1 MRPPSVQWYE
11 KAVASHGP
19 LHGIRVIELAGI
31 GPAPFCTMV
40 LGDLGAD
47 VLRVHR
53 PDAPP
58 EPWNDALG
66 RGKHAFPLDL
76 KADGAA
82 ATVLHLVER
91 AHVLVEGFRP
101 GVAERLGVGPEP
113 CLARNPRLVY
123 GRMTGWG
130 QDGPY
135 SGMAGH
141 DIDYIAL
148 TGALAAIGKPPL
160 NLVGDFGGGGLVLA
174 LGIVAALHAGVGQ
187 VVDAAMTDGAAL
199 LMTMTYGLFNAGLW
213 TTEPGANLLDGGAPF
228 YDVYETA
235 DGKHVAVGALE
246 PQFYA
251 ELLRVLELDDPA
263 LADHRD
269 RDAWPAIRAALD
281 AAFRSRTRDEW
292 EKRFAGTSACV
303 VPVLALDEA
312 PHHPH
317 NRARGTFVETP
328 QGFVPAP
335 APRFSETQPE
345 RSKEWNPED
354 WGLNP
359 DGTLAR

>member
-1 MRPPSVQWYE
+1 V
-11 KAVASHGP
+11 SHAP
-19 LHGIRVIELAGI
+19 LDGVRVIELAGI
-31 GPAPFCTMV
+31 GPTPFCTM
-40 LGDLGAD
+40 LLADLGAD
-47 VLRVHR
+47 VLRVQR
-53 PDAPP
+53 PDAPE

-66 RGKHAFPLDL
+66 RGKHPFPLDL

-82 ATVLHLVER
+82 ETVLHLVKH

-113 CLARNPRLVY
+113 CLARNPKLVY

-174 LGIVAALHAGVGQ
+174 LGIVAALLAGEGQ
-187 VVDAAMTDGAAL
+187 VVDAAMTDGSAL

-213 TTEPGANLLDGGAPF
+213 TTEPGTNLLDGGAPF

-235 DGKHVAVGALE
+235 DGRHVAVGAIE
-246 PQFYA
+246 PRFYA
-251 ELLRVLELDDPA
+251 ELLRVLGLDDPA
-263 LADHRD
+263 LADNTNRE
-269 RDAWPAIRAALD
+269 AWPAIRAALA
-281 AAFRSRTRDEW
+281 AAFRARTRDEW
-292 EKRFAGTSACV
+292 EAAFAGTSACV
-303 VPVLALDEA
+303 APVLALDEA
-312 PHHPH
+312 PRHPH
-317 NRARGTFVETP
+317 NLARGTFTETAA
-328 QGFVPAP
+328 GFLPAP
-335 APRFSETQPE
+335 APRFSGSSPG
-345 RSKEWNPED
+345 RSREWNPAD
-354 WGLNP
+354 WGLDA
-359 DGTLAR
+359 DGTLRR